1 MPVDTGPASHHPAP
15 HYMPEEYDSDH
26 TFRDLL
32 NQAKDIN
39 PEAFARH
46 YYAAVLEERLE
57 SAEYHT
63 PREGEREQQIDDLF
77 GALISRLFDMWGY
90 APAETFRPWTPAEE
104 DAFIREIAMYCAE
117 LDILQ
122 GTN

>member
-1 MPVDTGPASHHPAP
+1 VKFLSQIISTGPQTQWEKPDP
-15 HYMPEEYDSDH
+15 DH

-46 YYAAVLEERLE
+46 YYAAILEERQE

-77 GALISRLFDMWGY
+77 GGLISRLFDMWGY
-90 APAETFRPWTPAEE
+90 APAETFRHWTPAEE

-122 GTN
+122 ETN